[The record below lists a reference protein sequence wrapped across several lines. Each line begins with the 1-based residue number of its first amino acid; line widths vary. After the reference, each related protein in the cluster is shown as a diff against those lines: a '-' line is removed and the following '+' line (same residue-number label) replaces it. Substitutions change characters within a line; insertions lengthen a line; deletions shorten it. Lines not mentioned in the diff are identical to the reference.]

1 MAAGLSGQKIPKEYG
16 QTAPFFRLAALVVPP
31 CAVISAWMAN
41 GYASAHLCNITALLG
56 AAYAFGSNV
65 WLLRYG
71 PRMYAVCCKESTW
84 LGKEAFS
91 TIQAACFPEYFALQS
106 GSCILALGGA
116 PSSWA
121 KLLMTIATML
131 ALVNQLVKLYDT
143 STGSADQPLLDG
155 SSDVKK
161 TFGMVHGISM
171 LLDLLNLFAVFAYLC
186 MVAG

>member
-1 MAAGLSGQKIPKEYG
+1 MAAQIWP
-16 QTAPFFRLAALVVPP
+16 
-31 CAVISAWMAN
+31 
-41 GYASAHLCNITALLG
+41 
-56 AAYAFGSNV
+56 SNV
-65 WLLRYG
+65 CSVLQGIDLAWKGHIDLVL
-71 PRMYAVCCKESTW
+71 P
-84 LGKEAFS
+84 LGWGS
-91 TIQAACFPEYFALQS
+91 RSHQAACFPEYFALQS

-131 ALVNQLVKLYDT
+131 ALVNQLVLGPRTAQLMVKLYDT

>member
-1 MAAGLSGQKIPKEYG
+1 MCNPIRCKGLRCSFTFYQLSHGANVNIFIYFVLAGLFKSKFCELWQILKPC
-16 QTAPFFRLAALVVPP
+16 VP
-31 CAVISAWMAN
+31 
-41 GYASAHLCNITALLG
+41 
-56 AAYAFGSNV
+56 
-65 WLLRYG
+65 
-71 PRMYAVCCKESTW
+71 E
-84 LGKEAFS
+84 
-91 TIQAACFPEYFALQS
+91 AACFPEYFALQS

-131 ALVNQLVKLYDT
+131 ALVNQLVLGPRTAQLMVKLYDT